1 MMVLTHLI
9 EKSIHQSYV
18 DVSPKSLIWC
28 FLSGPHW
35 PICLVLFRNRSLRVD
50 MKLKTAQSNTVLENV
65 LYKIHKSVGIN

>member
-35 PICLVLFRNRSLRVD
+35 PICLVLFRTEVC
-50 MKLKTAQSNTVLENV
+50 VL
-65 LYKIHKSVGIN
+65 I

>member
-35 PICLVLFRNRSLRVD
+35 PICLVLFRTD
-50 MKLKTAQSNTVLENV
+50 MKLKTAQSNTVQENV
-65 LYKIHKSVGIN
+65 LYKIHKSVGIK